1 MAAITYKNAS
11 CIYEG
16 SDKLAVD
23 SLNLDIQDGEF
34 VVLVGPSGSGK
45 STALRMLAGLED
57 IDEGTIE
64 IGGKNMTGVPSK
76 DRDIA
81 MVFQNY
87 ALYPNKTVAEN
98 MGFALKLRGVSADE
112 RRKKVEEAAK
122 VLDLTEHL
130 DRKPAK
136 LSGGQRQRVA
146 MGRAIVREPQVFCMD
161 EPLSNLDAKLRVQT
175 RTQIAALQRRLGTTT
190 VYVTHDQVEAMTM
203 GDRVAV
209 LRFGK
214 LQQFAAPNELYDRP
228 ANAFVAGFIGSPAM
242 NLVTL
247 PVTADGVKI
256 GDSTLE
262 LERDNL
268 TKLSDAGLSE
278 VTFGIRPEQLELT
291 DSGGVEVVVDLVEDL
306 GSEAYVYTH
315 AGSASNWW
323 RGATRAPR
331 PNWPTRC
338 ACAAIPTAW
347 STCSIRRPA
356 NASTTVRAPEFRLRT
371 PTPGLLGLPWDRPL
385 SEWNVPDV
393 PLRDIAV
400 GPSRHLVKF
409 VEADD
414 LLWAVKDMPA
424 RIAAK
429 EYDVLR
435 RLEEMGLPAVRP
447 AGLVLQPEFD
457 TAILVTRYLEGS
469 WQYRRLFMRLPPDQ
483 PKHRERLL
491 DAMAGLMV
499 ELHRHGVFWGDCSL
513 ANTLFSRDGQV
524 LQAWLVDAET
534 SEVHPTLSRGQ
545 RQYDLDILVENV
557 AMGMVDLAERLGRP
571 EALQDTLIA
580 EAEQVQV
587 RYDSL
592 WELLHAEPVFGF
604 TDRYRVEG
612 TVRRLN
618 DLGFAVDEVSL
629 QPVSEDPSQLKIHV
643 AVGDR
648 RYHAQRLRELT
659 GLDVGEGQARIL
671 LGDLRAYQAQLC
683 REAGHDVDESTAA
696 RLWVIEVVTPT
707 EHLAHAAL
715 NHSGTA
721 IQAYCDLLE
730 VRWLLSEQAG
740 RDVGTNAALAA
751 LRGDVIPTDSAAK
764 MAIAE
769 VPTAPFA
776 VLQGDDDA

>member
-1 MAAITYKNAS
+1 M
-11 CIYEG
+11 
-16 SDKLAVD
+16 
-23 SLNLDIQDGEF
+23 
-34 VVLVGPSGSGK
+34 
-45 STALRMLAGLED
+45 
-57 IDEGTIE
+57 
-64 IGGKNMTGVPSK
+64 
-76 DRDIA
+76 
-81 MVFQNY
+81 
-87 ALYPNKTVAEN
+87 
-98 MGFALKLRGVSADE
+98 
-112 RRKKVEEAAK
+112 
-122 VLDLTEHL
+122 
-130 DRKPAK
+130 
-136 LSGGQRQRVA
+136 
-146 MGRAIVREPQVFCMD
+146 
-161 EPLSNLDAKLRVQT
+161 
-175 RTQIAALQRRLGTTT
+175 
-190 VYVTHDQVEAMTM
+190 
-203 GDRVAV
+203 
-209 LRFGK
+209 
-214 LQQFAAPNELYDRP
+214 
-228 ANAFVAGFIGSPAM
+228 
-242 NLVTL
+242 
-247 PVTADGVKI
+247 
-256 GDSTLE
+256 
-262 LERDNL
+262 
-268 TKLSDAGLSE
+268 
-278 VTFGIRPEQLELT
+278 
-291 DSGGVEVVVDLVEDL
+291 
-306 GSEAYVYTH
+306 
-315 AGSASNWW
+315 
-323 RGATRAPR
+323 
-331 PNWPTRC
+331 
-338 ACAAIPTAW
+338 
-347 STCSIRRPA
+347 
-356 NASTTVRAPEFRLRT
+356 RAPEFRLRT
-371 PTPGLLGLPWDRPL
+371 PTSGLLGLPWDRPL
-385 SEWNVPDV
+385 SEWVVPDV

-414 LLWAVKDMPA
+414 LLWAVKDMPP

-435 RLEEMGLPAVRP
+435 RLEEMKLPAVRP

-513 ANTLFSRDGQV
+513 ANTLFSRDGQI

-580 EAEQVQV
+580 EAQQVQV

-592 WELLHAEPVFGF
+592 WELLHAAPVFGF

-618 DLGFAVDEVSL
+618 DLGFAVEEVSL

-671 LGDLRAYQAQLC
+671 VGDLQAYQAQLC

-715 NHSGTA
+715 HHSGTA

-740 RDVGTNAALAA
+740 RDVGTSKALVA
-751 LRGDVIPTDSAAK
+751 LSNNVIPTDSAAK
-764 MAIAE
+764 MAVAE

-776 VLQGDDDA
+776 VLQGDDDS